1 MAAVYTKETQKA
13 RGLLG
18 DLLGQHSE
26 ELLPLLEWVQELK
39 VTLDDVFDVV
49 GRACVE
55 RVLRLSAEQV
65 AGPPH
70 QGKAGGETRWHGTQD
85 GVVTLSTQRIRV
97 KKPRLRKRSG
107 GKGAEVPIPAYEAMQ
122 GDGELREKLAAV
134 MLRGVSTRNYAEV
147 IPKMAESCGIS
158 RSSVS
163 REFIEAS
170 EEALRVL
177 CERRFD
183 DVALLIIYIDGVQFG
198 GHHVVVSIG
207 VDREGR
213 KHLLGLADGASEN
226 VVVVKGLLESLV
238 ERGVSA
244 EKRRLFVI
252 DGSKAL
258 RAGIDAVFG
267 THNPV
272 QRCRHHKIE
281 NVSGYLPKGLKEQV
295 KLVMRAA
302 YHLPKKK
309 GMAKLEEQ
317 ADWLEKSH
325 PSAAASLRE
334 GLEETPT
341 VNRLGL
347 PATLRRCLGTTNLV
361 ESPNAGMRLRTR
373 RVTRW
378 RDTKMILRW
387 AAAAYLETEKHFRR
401 IMGYQFLWMLEAALR
416 EEKAAQRHEETE
428 VVEGDQTEPTRLL
441 QAVAA

>member
-1 MAAVYTKETQKA
+1 VAAVYTNEAEKA
-13 RGLLG
+13 RDLLA

-39 VTLDDVFDVV
+39 VTLDDMFDVV
-49 GRACVE
+49 GRVCVE

-65 AGPPH
+65 AGARH
-70 QGKAGGETRWHGTQD
+70 QGKTGGEIRWHGTQD

-97 KKPRLRKRSG
+97 RKPRLRKKPG

-122 GDGELREKLAAV
+122 RDGGLREKLAAV

-147 IPKMAESCGIS
+147 IPEMAESCGIS

-163 REFIEAS
+163 REFVEAS
-170 EEALRVL
+170 EEALKSL

-183 DVALLIIYIDGVQFG
+183 GVDLLIIYIDGVQFG
-198 GHHVVVSIG
+198 GHHLIVSIG
-207 VDREGR
+207 VDHEGH
-213 KHLLGLADGASEN
+213 KHLLGLADGATEN
-226 VVVVKGLLESLV
+226 AVVVKGLLQDLV
-238 ERGVSA
+238 ERGVSP
-244 EKRRLFVI
+244 KNRRLFVI

-267 THNPV
+267 TDNPV

-281 NVSGYLPKGLKEQV
+281 NVSGYLPKGLKEEV

-302 YHLPKKK
+302 YRLPGKK
-309 GMAKLEEQ
+309 GIAKLEEQ

-334 GLEETPT
+334 GLEETFT
-341 VNRLGL
+341 INRLGL

-401 IMGYQFLWMLEAALR
+401 IMGYQSLWMLEAALR
-416 EEKAAQRHEETE
+416 EEEE
-428 VVEGDQTEPTRLL
+428 VMGGDQSEPTRFL
-441 QAVAA
+441 QAAAA